1 MSRPTRLL
9 PALLLAALA
18 AAPPPASATTVV
30 AMDVRALVARSTD
43 IVVGEVTAVR
53 PRWTADRS
61 RIVTEVTVRVT
72 EAVRGEAAE
81 LTIVQPGGEL
91 EGYRYTVEGAP
102 IFRRGEETLLFAV
115 RGRDGRPQVSGLSQ
129 GKFDIRR
136 DPATGARVLSR
147 ALPGS
152 AGQDPLLRRTDGER
166 GARAVTLDEMLGE
179 VRRLVEAGR

>member
-1 MSRPTRLL
+1 MSRPSRLL

-18 AAPPPASATTVV
+18 APPPVSATTVV

-53 PRWTADRS
+53 PRWSADRS

-81 LTIVQPGGEL
+81 LTLVQPGGEL

-102 IFRRGEETLLFAV
+102 VFRRGEETLLFAV

-147 ALPGS
+147 ALPD
-152 AGQDPLLRRTDGER
+152 AGKDPLLRRTDGAR
-166 GARAVTLDEMLGE
+166 GARAVTLEEMLGE
-179 VRRLVEAGR
+179 VRRLAEAGR